1 MDKNVKKKHRVKKKV
16 NPNKVMIVLL
26 FVLMFAFSMSAVL
39 VSDLFNVKYIEV
51 TGNDRVTKSSIL
63 NTVDKNG
70 DILRNKNIFMFSKKD
85 VEEKIKK
92 NPYIDVVEVD
102 RKLPNKIVVKIQEKE
117 IFVTLRNGDNYCYID
132 REGNLLEELK
142 GTNESKNDKIVEI
155 DYAIENY
162 NKIKFR
168 DNKTKNKFYLLMSV
182 LEKYGM
188 FGETKQVNMQG
199 DSNIDML
206 TRGNIKILLPNDE
219 NLDYNIHRVSKV
231 VVDLNNI
238 KISSGSVDLTQNKY
252 AVYSP
257 E

>member
-70 DILRNKNIFMFSKKD
+70 DLLRNKNIFMFSKKD

-117 IFVTLRNGDNYCYID
+117 IFVTLKNGDNYCYID
-132 REGNLLEELK
+132 RDGNLLEELK
-142 GTNESKNDKIVEI
+142 GTNESKNDK
-155 DYAIENY
+155 
-162 NKIKFR
+162 
-168 DNKTKNKFYLLMSV
+168 
-182 LEKYGM
+182 
-188 FGETKQVNMQG
+188 
-199 DSNIDML
+199 
-206 TRGNIKILLPNDE
+206 
-219 NLDYNIHRVSKV
+219 
-231 VVDLNNI
+231 
-238 KISSGSVDLTQNKY
+238 
-252 AVYSP
+252 
-257 E
+257 